1 MTTETPLW
9 SSGFRRLYCD
19 ATAFDSFSAFH
30 PISFKRVLPFQSPD
44 EAVDDRN
51 LIAAEE
57 AHLTERSD
65 ATRRNVVDE
74 YFRCGLL
81 QEAEAANLRSVI
93 DCFDTDFFE
102 LMGLVYANAGMF
114 RCALRWYRELIKVLE
129 TQNPSLRS
137 DEESVYASAGYCLY
151 SLGLFEE
158 AIAWSKSCIGPRQ
171 MADTICEALIGYEVQ
186 SDGGEI
192 LRIER
197 SGSRTRYTLCA
208 PEAGDVSQRV
218 AQLKTAIHALIPFH
232 EVYID
237 WVKRESPVAE
247 TQPEGYPFK
256 VELGGGSLLR
266 HRMNLIF
273 ATCGQADALADKGY
287 VFEARRLL
295 AEAAV
300 LEPNASFVS
309 ERLRVLNLQP
319 ST

>member
-9 SSGFRRLYCD
+9 SSDFKRLYCD
-19 ATAFDSFSAFH
+19 ATAFDSLSAFH

-51 LIAAEE
+51 LIEAED
-57 AHLTERSD
+57 AHLAERSD
-65 ATRRNVVDE
+65 ATRRGVVE
-74 YFRCGLL
+74 AYFRCGLL
-81 QEAEAANLRSVI
+81 PEAEATDLKSVI
-93 DCFDTDFFE
+93 DYFAADFFD

-114 RCALRWYRELIKVLE
+114 RCALRWYRELIIELE
-129 TQNPSLRS
+129 KQNPNLRS
-137 DEESVYASAGYCLY
+137 DEESVYASVGYCLY

-158 AIAWSKSCIGPRQ
+158 AIAWSKSCIGPYQ
-171 MADTICEALIGYEVQ
+171 MADTICQALLGYEVQ
-186 SDGGEI
+186 SGGGEI

-197 SGSRTRYTLCA
+197 SGSRTRYTLGSLD
-208 PEAGDVSQRV
+208 PGDVSQRV
-218 AQLKTAIHALIPFH
+218 AQLKTAIHALTPFH

-237 WVKRESPVAE
+237 WIDRESPGAA

-287 VFEARRLL
+287 VLEAKRLL
-295 AEAAV
+295 SEAAM

-309 ERLRVLNLQP
+309 ERLRVLNHQP